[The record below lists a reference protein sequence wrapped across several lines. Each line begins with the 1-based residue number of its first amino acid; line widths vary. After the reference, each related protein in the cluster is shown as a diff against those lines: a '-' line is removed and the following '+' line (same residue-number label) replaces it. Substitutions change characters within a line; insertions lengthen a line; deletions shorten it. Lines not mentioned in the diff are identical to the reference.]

1 MTVGNKTTVTNSM
14 NYYVQ
19 ESPSVKRRCYAFV
32 KRAFDIVA
40 SAAALIILSPIML
53 IAAILVYVDD
63 PGKVFYGHVRIGK
76 NGKPF
81 KMWKFRSMYMN
92 ADKMINLLTPEQS
105 SRIRYRAEHTDIGL
119 ILQQGT
125 LLVDTA
131 ALTDACAQYLAELP
145 ERAKR
150 EADWLRQHDVA
161 AALCDMPLWSISA
174 CEQAGVP
181 LLYVGNFTWTELYR
195 EFLPEHIW
203 KAYAAEYRKIQ
214 HGMLYALH
222 NPEMLE
228 FLPRA
233 ELSETSLVARPFHP
247 DEIRA
252 IRTRHTCPIVF
263 VALGMSAQFTQPV
276 SVEGV
281 EAHFYV
287 TEGVPLTGSNVTVIP
302 YSTLH
307 TQDYVA
313 AADYVITKAGWG
325 TVAEC
330 LLAQKPMA
338 LFARDSVLE
347 DRTTIRLLEQ
357 KKLGIKVTY
366 EQLTEMSDLLEQMK
380 QITYPAVPEY
390 HNAAAEIVSKLLT
403 LTE

>member
-1 MTVGNKTTVTNSM
+1 MQAKNLCF
-14 NYYVQ
+14 Y
-19 ESPSVKRRCYAFV
+19 
-32 KRAFDIVA
+32 
-40 SAAALIILSPIML
+40 LSDHGFGHIARNIPL
-53 IAAILVYVDD
+53 IAETVRRTNGFVYVVC
-63 PGKVFYGHVRIGK
+63 GERHLEFAK
-76 NGKPF
+76 
-81 KMWKFRSMYMN
+81 
-92 ADKMINLLTPEQS
+92 ANLLEMLDSEQL
-105 SRIRYRAEHTDIGL
+105 SRVQYRTEHTDIGL
-119 ILQQGT
+119 ILQHGT

-131 ALTDACAQYLAELP
+131 ALTDVCAQYLAELP

-150 EADWLRQHDVA
+150 EAEWLHQQEIA

-174 CEQAGVP
+174 CEQADVP

-195 EFLPEHIW
+195 EFLPERIW
-203 KAYAAEYRKIQ
+203 KAYAAEYRKIW

-233 ELSETSLVARPFHP
+233 ELSETSLVARSFHP
-247 DEIRA
+247 DEIRT
-252 IRTRHTCPIVF
+252 IRARHTCPIVF

-281 EAHFYV
+281 NAHFYV

-313 AADYVITKAGWG
+313 AADYVVTKAGWG

-366 EQLTEMSDLLEQMK
+366 EQLTEMSDVLEQMK

>member
-1 MTVGNKTTVTNSM
+1 MSKQNLCF
-14 NYYVQ
+14 Y
-19 ESPSVKRRCYAFV
+19 
-32 KRAFDIVA
+32 
-40 SAAALIILSPIML
+40 LSDHGFGHIARNIPL
-53 IAAILVYVDD
+53 IAEAVRRTNGFVYVVC
-63 PGKVFYGHVRIGK
+63 GERHLEFAK
-76 NGKPF
+76 
-81 KMWKFRSMYMN
+81 
-92 ADKMINLLTPEQS
+92 ANLLEMLNSEQH
-105 SRIRYRAEHTDIGL
+105 SRVQYRTEHTDIGL
-119 ILQQGT
+119 ILQPGT
-125 LLVDTA
+125 LLVDAATLTA
-131 ALTDACAQYLAELP
+131 ACEHYLAELP
-145 ERAKR
+145 ERAKQ
-150 EADWLRQHDVA
+150 EADWLRQHDVV

-195 EFLPEHIW
+195 EFLPGHIW
-203 KAYAAEYRKIQ
+203 KAYATEYQKIR

-222 NPEMLE
+222 NPEMME
-228 FLPRA
+228 FLPQA
-233 ELSETSLVARPFHP
+233 ELSETSLVARSFHP
-247 DEIRA
+247 EKIEAIRA
-252 IRTRHTCPIVF
+252 RHTESIVF

-281 EAHFYV
+281 NAHFYT
-287 TEGVPLTGSNVTVIP
+287 TEGVPLTGNNVTIIP
-302 YSTLH
+302 HSTLD

-347 DRTTIRLLEQ
+347 DRTTIQLLEKKKLAVKVAYEQLAEMPALLEQ
-357 KKLGIKVTY
+357 L
-366 EQLTEMSDLLEQMK
+366 K

-403 LTE
+403 LTK

>member
-1 MTVGNKTTVTNSM
+1 MQAKNLCF
-14 NYYVQ
+14 Y
-19 ESPSVKRRCYAFV
+19 
-32 KRAFDIVA
+32 
-40 SAAALIILSPIML
+40 LSDHGFGHIARNIPL
-53 IAAILVYVDD
+53 IAEAARRIDGHVYVVC
-63 PGKVFYGHVRIGK
+63 GKRHLEFAK
-76 NGKPF
+76 
-81 KMWKFRSMYMN
+81 
-92 ADKMINLLTPEQS
+92 ANLLEILTPEQFF
-105 SRIRYRAEHTDIGL
+105 RIRYRAEHTDIGL

-131 ALTDACAQYLAELP
+131 ALTDACAQYLANLP
-145 ERAKR
+145 KRAKR
-150 EADWLRQHDVA
+150 EAEWLHQQEIA
-161 AALCDMPLWSISA
+161 AVLCDMPLWSISA

-195 EFLPEHIW
+195 EFLPEQIW

-252 IRTRHTCPIVF
+252 ICARHACPVVF

-281 EAHFYV
+281 NAYFYV
-287 TEGVPLTGSNVTVIP
+287 TEGIPLTGSNVTVIP
-302 YSTLH
+302 YSTVH

-325 TVAEC
+325 TIAEC

-357 KKLGIKVTY
+357 KKLAVKVSY
-366 EQLTEMSDLLEQMK
+366 EQLAEMPMLLEQLK

-390 HNAAAEIVSKLLT
+390 YNAAAEIVSKLLT

>member
-1 MTVGNKTTVTNSM
+1 MQAKNLCF
-14 NYYVQ
+14 Y
-19 ESPSVKRRCYAFV
+19 
-32 KRAFDIVA
+32 
-40 SAAALIILSPIML
+40 LSDHGFGHIARNIPL
-53 IAAILVYVDD
+53 IAEAVRRIDGYVYVVC
-63 PGKVFYGHVRIGK
+63 GERHLEFAK
-76 NGKPF
+76 
-81 KMWKFRSMYMN
+81 
-92 ADKMINLLTPEQS
+92 ANLLEILTPEQF

-125 LLVDTA
+125 LLVDTV
-131 ALTDACAQYLAELP
+131 ALTNACAQYLAELP

-228 FLPRA
+228 FLPRV
-233 ELSETSLVARPFHP
+233 ELSATSLVARPFHP
-247 DEIRA
+247 DEIRT
-252 IRTRHTCPIVF
+252 IRERHTCPIVF

-281 EAHFYV
+281 KAHFYV

-380 QITYPAVPEY
+380 RITYPAVPEY